1 MKKTTFISPMI
12 VFFLKKCI
20 MHGIIGGYMTKKVID
35 LFAGAGGL
43 SLGAVRAGFDV
54 VGAVELD
61 DHAISTHRKN
71 FPNAVHIQK
80 NISKLTGKEILKDLA
95 ISKKDLKGIIGGPP
109 CQGFSTMG
117 KRNLEDP
124 RNNLFNDFFRIVKEL
139 EPEFFVAENVTGILN
154 DKYSE
159 IRAAAFSHIN
169 EKYILLPP
177 LKIKASDF
185 GAPTIRTRIFFI
197 GFHKKKIKNP
207 LQEQTFYDQAVKAVT
222 VEEALKGLPQEINP
236 EWLKESDSWQP
247 IAKEEFGTDVFFKK
261 VSGQIPWGVGAPESI
276 QKYCEQNLVSGCHGT
291 RHSPEIEKRYKELN
305 FGEQDKV
312 SKSVKLKP
320 NGYCPTL
327 RAGTGS
333 DKGSYQA
340 VRPIHY
346 LKPRV
351 ITPREAA
358 RLQGFPDWFVF
369 HETKW
374 HSFRQI
380 GNSVSP
386 IVAEAILNPIYELL
400 G

>member
-1 MKKTTFISPMI
+1 
-12 VFFLKKCI
+12 
-20 MHGIIGGYMTKKVID
+20 MTKKVID

-43 SLGAVRAGFDV
+43 SLGAARAGFNI

-61 DHAISTHRKN
+61 EHAISTHVKN
-71 FPNAVHIQK
+71 FPNVIHIQK
-80 NISKLTGKEILKDLA
+80 NISKLTGEEILKDLA
-95 ISKKDLKGIIGGPP
+95 ISQKEVKGIIGGPP
-109 CQGFSTMG
+109 CQGFSTIG
-117 KRNLEDP
+117 RRNLEDP

-177 LKIKASDF
+177 VKIKASDF

-197 GFHKKKIKNP
+197 GFHLKKIKFP
-207 LQEQTFYDQAVKAVT
+207 LHEHDFYKQVVKSVT
-222 VEEALKGLPQEINP
+222 VEEALKGLPQEIMP
-236 EWLKESDSWQP
+236 TWLKESDSWQP
-247 IAKEEFGTDVFFKK
+247 IDKDKFGEDVFFQK
-261 VSGQIPWGVGAPESI
+261 VSGQIPAGVGDPASL
-276 QKYCEQNLVSGCHGT
+276 KRYFEQNLVSGCHGT
-291 RHSPEIEKRYKELN
+291 RHSPDIEKRYKELE
-305 FGEQDKV
+305 FGEQDKI

-320 NGYCPTL
+320 YGYCPTL

-346 LKPRV
+346 LEPRV

-386 IVAEAILNPIYELL
+386 IVAEAILKPIFKILI
-400 G
+400 